1 MIFASIF
8 RDTVMKLAQEPLKLV
23 LQKQTFDQKV
33 HLKSDPLYECLSN
46 ITLSREYKSKQQES
60 TKIFFTVV
68 EKLLNA
74 NSINTLI
81 FKLVFL
87 AKLSRIN

>member
-81 FKLVFL
+81 FKLAFL